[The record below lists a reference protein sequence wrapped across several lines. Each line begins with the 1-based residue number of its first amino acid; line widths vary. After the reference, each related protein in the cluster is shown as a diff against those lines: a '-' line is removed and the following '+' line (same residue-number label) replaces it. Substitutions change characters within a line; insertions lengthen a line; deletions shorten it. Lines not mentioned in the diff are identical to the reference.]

1 MPYSWDLNPLD
12 YRIWGALE
20 KRSCTTPHPNVDT
33 LKAVVENKWDNMSK
47 DFIKKMHAA
56 FRPRIEAMLAVD
68 RAHLEKIKG

>member
-20 KRSCTTPHPNVDT
+20 KRACTTPHPNVDT

-47 DFIKKMHAA
+47 DFVKRTCAV
-56 FRPRIEAMLAVD
+56 FRPRLEVMLA
-68 RAHLEKIKG
+68 AEGGHFEK